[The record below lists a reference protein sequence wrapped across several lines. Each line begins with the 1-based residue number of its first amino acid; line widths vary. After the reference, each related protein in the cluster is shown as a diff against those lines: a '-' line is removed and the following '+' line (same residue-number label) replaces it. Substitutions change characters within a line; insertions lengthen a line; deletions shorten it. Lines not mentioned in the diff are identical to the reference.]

1 MFTRIC
7 SGTRKQAS
15 ILIANGVPITAVS
28 KRLGHS
34 QTSTTMNI
42 YAHALKNAD
51 EENVKV
57 LETVLSHRI

>member
-1 MFTRIC
+1 
-7 SGTRKQAS
+7 
-15 ILIANGVPITAVS
+15 LIANGVPITAVS

-34 QTSTTMNI
+34 QTSTTMNV

-57 LETVLSHRI
+57 LEKVLAHQN